1 MTGILNC
8 GYYGGSIAAAAV
20 TFGTNYINNDWAWRI
35 PMIGQG
41 LPAIVVIVSLVFM
54 PESPRWMMQNDLKD
68 QAFAFLVKYRQY
80 TSDPPNDPS

>member
-20 TFGTNYINNDWAWRI
+20 TFGTNYINNDYAWRI

-41 LPAIVVIVSLVFM
+41 VPAIFVIVSLFFM
-54 PESPRWMMQNDLKD
+54 PESPRWLMQNNRKKEALE
-68 QAFAFLVKYRQY
+68 FLIKYRKSSRQ
-80 TSDPPNDPS
+80 NAQ